1 VRPPTPRTRGTAFA
15 TAAAVAALGAAT
27 AFAAGPKAG
36 YHYENEDVGNGTT
49 VNVISLS
56 VDEDATVTAASGTD
70 PKCRDESGLYEGF
83 SITKPIDASNG
94 KFEFDG
100 KAASLLPDGPAKV
113 KVHLKG
119 KFTSSKHSK
128 GSYTL
133 EGCDGKTK
141 FKTDWSLGG

>member
-1 VRPPTPRTRGTAFA
+1 VKTRTPRTRRTAFA
-15 TAAAVAALGAAT
+15 TAVAVAGLGAAT
-27 AFAAGPKAG
+27 AFASAPKPG
-36 YHYENEDVGNGTT
+36 YHYENEDIGNGTT
-49 VNVISLS
+49 INVISLS
-56 VDEDATVTAASGTD
+56 VAEDATFTASGTD
-70 PKCRDESGLYEGF
+70 PECRDESGLYKGF
-83 SITKPIDASNG
+83 SITKPVDASNG
-94 KFEFDG
+94 KFDFNG
-100 KAASLLPDGPAKV
+100 KATSLLPDGPAKV